1 MTGLSRACVRLSDI
15 FFSISWNAGAC
26 VSIHAC
32 VCVCWLPVS
41 DSVTF
46 TLSSETHVHRSLP
59 SFRNWYEFFSLS
71 LSLRIRGINYI
82 KPIEQNPKSKA
93 LRNFFLH
100 WIPLGSVRW
109 NFDSTGISKRKEKKI
124 CMFISCW
131 LFQCQCYEFSACVFK
146 VRLFIFKRINWI
158 QLGMI
163 RGISMVLDGLN
174 TGFAS
179 DWLVADVLSSQCPFH
194 RFLLSSTST
203 YMHCSLFQVSIWNC
217 LNLFKVWK
225 ER

>member
-1 MTGLSRACVRLSDI
+1 MRSTVWYFLQYFLKRRRVCKYT
-15 FFSISWNAGAC
+15 
-26 VSIHAC
+26 C
-32 VCVCWLPVS
+32 VCVCVLASSQRFSYVYAFVR
-41 DSVTF
+41 DSRASF
-46 TLSSETHVHRSLP
+46 SSFFSKLIRI
-59 SFRNWYEFFSLS
+59 FFSLS

-146 VRLFIFKRINWI
+146 VRVFIFKRINWI

-179 DWLVADVLSSQCPFH
+179 DWLVAGVLSSQCPFH